1 MELLQATSGQ
11 HSRRR
16 EGSVLSLHLHWTPI
30 LTGQRIN
37 GSLNVQH
44 ESFVS
49 RKHTNKADRITI
61 LKGYDDSKVAMEVL
75 LENQRLD
82 KHGRGATEIN
92 SERRSKHCPYR
103 LLNVVFSEEF
113 FDKFITSGD
122 TLTRAELDD
131 GRRVFCDN
139 VAEAFNTSNAVFD
152 RLLSEDS
159 LFEGIDPHQVA
170 VYSAAKLKSMWKDC
184 NSRFAAA
191 EGRCKLSGSH
201 AQFWNYCQ
209 GGKVAMYVHLWCE
222 QRGSGRKFCASCV
235 YKENEDVESN
245 ELQSASGTTERQT
258 YRKRQKKMKLVGV
271 AWILLLT

>member
-1 MELLQATSGQ
+1 MGTPVHNGIAASNQWTAQQKAGRKRTIPAPTLDAYTDWTTDQRKLEL
-11 HSRRR
+11 
-16 EGSVLSLHLHWTPI
+16 
-30 LTGQRIN
+30 
-37 GSLNVQH
+37 
-44 ESFVS
+44 
-49 RKHTNKADRITI
+49 
-61 LKGYDDSKVAMEVL
+61 L

-159 LFEGIDPHQVA
+159 LFE
-170 VYSAAKLKSMWKDC
+170 
-184 NSRFAAA
+184 

-209 GGKVAMYVHLWCE
+209 AFLNG
-222 QRGSGRKFCASCV
+222 
-235 YKENEDVESN
+235 
-245 ELQSASGTTERQT
+245 ASGVECNV
-258 YRKRQKKMKLVGV
+258 YALSP
-271 AWILLLT
+271 II